1 MIFNKRL
8 LKAYFVALLMPVTAA
23 NAEIILHGTRAVY
36 PSDAREI
43 TLQMSNNGEKP
54 SLVQAW
60 IDEGDPKTTP
70 DKSKAPFVITPP
82 ITRVEA
88 GEGQSLRISQL
99 PTAQSLSKDRETLF
113 WLNVLDI
120 PPKPAKND
128 KAAPENY
135 LQLAIRS
142 RIKFFYRP
150 DSIKTDSSAAPKL
163 LSWTIKGN
171 QLTVN
176 NPTPF
181 YITLTSVVQKQ
192 KNSDKTLALSDGM
205 MLSPFSEQKISLN
218 SAGVDIKDI
227 KFTTIN
233 DYGGRVEHSV
243 E

>member
-1 MIFNKRL
+1 M
-8 LKAYFVALLMPVTAA
+8 ALLMPLTAA

-36 PSDAREI
+36 PSNAREI

-88 GEGQSLRISQL
+88 GEGQSLRISKL
-99 PTAQSLSKDRETLF
+99 PNAESLSKDRETLF

-120 PPKPAKND
+120 HPKPAKND

-150 DSIKTDSSAAPKL
+150 DSIKTDSPEAPQAL
-163 LSWTIKGN
+163 RWSIKGN
-171 QLTVN
+171 QLIVN

-181 YITLTSVVQKQ
+181 YITLTSIVQKQ
-192 KNSDKTLALSDGM
+192 NNSDKTVVLSEGIMLA
-205 MLSPFSEQKISLN
+205 PFSEQQINLQSPIMT
-218 SAGVDIKDI
+218 VKDI
-227 KFTTIN
+227 KFTSIN
-233 DYGGRVEHSV
+233 DYGGRVENSV

>member
-1 MIFNKRL
+1 MNFNKHL
-8 LKAYFVALLMPVTAA
+8 FKAGLMALLMPLTAA

-36 PSDAREI
+36 PSNAREI

-88 GEGQSLRISQL
+88 GEGQSLRISKL
-99 PTAQSLSKDRETLF
+99 PNAESLSKDRETLF

-150 DSIKTDSSAAPKL
+150 DSIKTDSSEAPKAL
-163 LSWTIKGN
+163 RWSIKGN
-171 QLTVN
+171 QLIVN

-181 YITLTSVVQKQ
+181 YITLTSIVQKQ
-192 KNSDKTLALSDGM
+192 NNSDKTVVLSEGIMLA
-205 MLSPFSEQKISLN
+205 PFSEQQINLQSPIMT
-218 SAGVDIKDI
+218 VKDI
-227 KFTTIN
+227 KFTSIN
-233 DYGGRVEHSV
+233 DYGGRVENSV